1 MPGATLTAF
10 VLVLLAMAPH
20 LGMAPPPPRA
30 LTGNVG
36 GAKSLAQQGDCREGL
51 EYRQDNICC
60 LNCLAGEH
68 MTSACVRP
76 GEQGSCSACG
86 EGTYTEHGNGLHAC
100 LPCSKCRSDQ
110 VVVQDCSRTQNA
122 ECQCRPGRFCISD
135 QACEVCKKCK
145 DGEEETRN
153 CAKSRSLDCSLA
165 DDAGQVSLEDQQ
177 NTHNGLVA
185 LPLLPRPKASVTDD
199 DADCGLGDSSSENSL
214 FVHAGQIPDQAPSPG
229 MSRWPSARNDDF
241 PQLVPLNGE
250 LSLKKSFEYFD
261 EVDVR
266 YNKRFFRSLD
276 ISDNAIASADPQD
289 QVHELLVHW
298 QEKVGKDAS
307 INHLLKMLRTHNLNF
322 TAESIKNKVILDG
335 LYEVQR
341 EEQCE

>member
-1 MPGATLTAF
+1 
-10 VLVLLAMAPH
+10 
-20 LGMAPPPPRA
+20 MAPPPPRA

-135 QACEVCKKCK
+135 QACEVCKKCQRCK

-153 CAKSRSLDCSLA
+153 CTAHSDTECSRSLTPIKPWSMSAKSRSLDCSLA
-165 DDAGQVSLEDQQ
+165 DDACQVSMEDQQ
-177 NTHNGLVA
+177 N
-185 LPLLPRPKASVTDD
+185 RPKASVTDD
-199 DADCGLGDSSSENSL
+199 DTDGGLGESSSENSL

-229 MSRWPSARNDDF
+229 ISRWPSARNDDF

-250 LSLKKSFEYFD
+250 LSLKKSFECFD

-266 YNKRFFRSLD
+266 YHKRFFRSLD
-276 ISDNAIASADPQD
+276 ISDNAIASAERHDPQD

-307 INHLLKMLRTHNLNF
+307 INHLLKMLRTLNQNR
-322 TAESIKNKVILDG
+322 TAESIKKNVILNG